1 MVRRRFGPLAA
12 PALSGGFIAFLLL
25 GAQGTITVSQADAPF
40 DQRFI
45 DMMVPHH
52 EAAIAM
58 AQIAGESATHAEL
71 RVLADEIIVAQSG
84 EIEQL
89 RAWREEW
96 FGSADTPPMEAMP
109 MLPGVR
115 MGGELMNGDR
125 MDLRDDVEQ
134 LRSAEPFDQAFID
147 AMIQHHGSAIDAARS
162 ALAYS
167 SRDEIRQLA
176 EAIIGAQSREI
187 DELRQWREAWY

>member
-1 MVRRRFGPLAA
+1 MLRRWLGPL
-12 PALSGGFIAFLLL
+12 GGFAVAGAFVTFLLL
-25 GAQGTITVSQADAPF
+25 SAQGTITVSQRDAPF

-58 AQIAGESATHAEL
+58 AEIARERATREEL
-71 RVLADEIIVAQSG
+71 RTLADEIIDAQSA
-84 EIEQL
+84 EIAQL
-89 RAWREEW
+89 RAWREAW

-115 MGGELMNGDR
+115 MGGELMIGDR
-125 MDLRDDVEQ
+125 MDMRDDVGQ
-134 LRSAEPFDQAFID
+134 LRSAEPFDQAFVD
-147 AMIQHHGSAIDAARS
+147 AMIQHHGSAIDAAQS
-162 ALAYS
+162 ALRYA

-176 EAIIGAQSREI
+176 EAIIDAQSREI
-187 DELRQWREAWY
+187 DQMREWRAAWY